1 MNMRFKSIE
10 EKREYF
16 LERTTTN
23 TINNSSNN
31 TFSNTNIKAALP
43 LSLPQSSSFQ
53 QKSSSSV
60 STSFES
66 SSSNT
71 ASRNIHSGNYTSNL
85 SCTTKKGHNYDQMY
99 DDSTDIKFEQ
109 KILITNK
116 NANKTNI
123 IMFHAFQE
131 ILTTTDGYNISMWSL
146 HNSNRILHWNNQ
158 NYRQQRGNSMYSIY
172 TTPLVAPTPVPVPGP
187 VVHTHSNSSLVNNSG
202 LTSSSLPR
210 SLSLLSLTRA
220 SSGGNINTTASALL
234 NNSTTGQIGGG
245 SSHTTNSTTAYNSNT
260 MQYTSRSN
268 TPVESVTSAVVPVAM
283 SEARI
288 TTMSWINESYDALL
302 LVRACIMHECAY
314 IHTLLLVVRICV
326 FMGFFVRCNMALRV
340 I

>member
-23 TINNSSNN
+23 TINSSSNN
-31 TFSNTNIKAALP
+31 SFSNANNKTSLP

-53 QKSSSSV
+53 QSSSSV

-66 SSSNT
+66 SSS
-71 ASRNIHSGNYTSNL
+71 ASRNIHSGNYTSNIIN
-85 SCTTKKGHNYDQMY
+85 KGHNYDQMY

-116 NANKTNI
+116 TANKTNI

-131 ILTTTDGYNISMWSL
+131 ILTTTDGYNISIWSL

-158 NYRQQRGNSMYSIY
+158 NYNQQKGSNMYSIY
-172 TTPLVAPTPVPVPGP
+172 TTPLVAPTPIPVPGS
-187 VVHTHSNSSLVNNSG
+187 VLHTHSNSSLVNNSG

-220 SSGGNINTTASALL
+220 SSGGNINTTTSTSL

-245 SSHTTNSTTAYNSNT
+245 NSHSNNSTTVYNSNT

-268 TPVESVTSAVVPVAM
+268 TPVESATSAVVPVAM
-283 SEARI
+283 TEARI

-302 LVRACIMHECAY
+302 LVRE
-314 IHTLLLVVRICV
+314 VV
-326 FMGFFVRCNMALRV
+326 
-340 I
+340 